1 MKNNNKL
8 TITAIILNCCA
19 FVFTAVA
26 AILQIILHNSFGIF
40 FTVILI
46 ALSVLN
52 FVLGVLNIY
61 KLKKGKVYENIN
73 KKTNN

>member
-19 FVFTAVA
+19 FVFTAIA
-26 AILQIILHNSFGIF
+26 AILQVILHNSFGIF

-52 FVLGVLNIY
+52 FVLGILNIY
-61 KLKKGKVYENIN
+61 KLKKGRIYENIN
-73 KKTNN
+73 EKTNN

>member
-1 MKNNNKL
+1 MKNDNKL

-19 FVFTAVA
+19 FVFTAIA
-26 AILQIILHNSFGIF
+26 AILQIILHNSFEIF

-73 KKTNN
+73 EKTNN

>member
-8 TITAIILNCCA
+8 TVTAIILNYCA
-19 FVFTAVA
+19 FVFTAIA
-26 AILQIILHNSFGIF
+26 AILQIVLHNSFGIF

-52 FVLGVLNIY
+52 FVLGILNIY
-61 KLKKGKVYENIN
+61 KFRKGKVYENIN
-73 KKTNN
+73 EKTNN

>member
-1 MKNNNKL
+1 MKDNNKL

-19 FVFTAVA
+19 FVFTAIAV
-26 AILQIILHNSFGIF
+26 ILQIILHNSFGTF
-40 FTVILI
+40 FTVVLI

-73 KKTNN
+73 EKTNN